1 MREERGVE
9 MRMDTCRM
17 NVLAIRTR
25 AARARKR
32 GSAVLEFAF
41 SSLVLLALLFGM
53 IDFCRVFYT
62 YEFVTYAARAG
73 ARWAMVR
80 GNQCYLANP
89 ASWCDPAGSAT
100 SGATAADIQ
109 TYVRSIHM
117 PGVAVHLISVPAVCW
132 PASGPAPGCPPP
144 TTLPLSCIS
153 ANGVN
158 SPGCPVQ
165 VWVQYPYKLSIP
177 FLSIK
182 TLTLTAD
189 SQMVISQ

>member
-1 MREERGVE
+1 MREERGAE
-9 MRMDTCRM
+9 MRMDTGRI
-17 NVLAIRTR
+17 NVLATRTR

-53 IDFCRVFYT
+53 IDFCRIFYT

-89 ASWCDPAGSAT
+89 ASWCEPASSAT

-117 PGVAVHLISVPAVCW
+117 PGVSIHLVAVTTCW
-132 PASGPAPGCPPP
+132 PASGCNQA
-144 TTLPLSCIS
+144 TTLPSSCIS
-153 ANGVN
+153 ANGNN

-165 VWVQYPYKLSIP
+165 VLVQYAYQSSIP
-177 FLSIK
+177 FLRVT
-182 TLTLTAD
+182 TLKLTAD